1 MMLACFEKS
10 SSGGKAHAMS
20 RQRGVGAMVLARR
33 RRRKV
38 NNTDSHRGPAFLV
51 SIPLSAD

>member
-10 SSGGKAHAMS
+10 SSRGKAHAMF
-20 RQRGVGAMVLARR
+20 RQRGVGATVLAKR

-38 NNTDSHRGPAFLV
+38 NNTDSHGGPEFLV
-51 SIPLSAD
+51 PNPFSED